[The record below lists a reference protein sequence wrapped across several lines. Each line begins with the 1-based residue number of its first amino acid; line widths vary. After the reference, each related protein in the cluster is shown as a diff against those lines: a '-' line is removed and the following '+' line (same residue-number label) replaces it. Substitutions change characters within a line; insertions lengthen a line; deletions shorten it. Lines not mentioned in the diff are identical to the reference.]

1 MYGWLTTSKGKPP
14 SKAMDKGKYVR
25 KIYLFKSLLLC
36 LTSVRQVLY
45 AKILQKWSFDDDV
58 CSLAQ
63 TGAWPK
69 KYFCKTTVI
78 RHEDCKTI
86 CNYVHFVQTRDAARK
101 PGYYWDWWHYCAHN
115 RHSVDR
121 NMQASNR
128 YVFWSAASEP
138 QSCQEQGHNPFS
150 RLINIFVRRS
160 DPQYDSVCGKTWNA
174 ITMLT
179 CWAISHT
186 HWFLVLQCRNAA
198 IWVTSA
204 DIHCV
209 SSVIAKGVNSHS
221 SWSERWR
228 SVASRRCGFGTKR
241 ERFWRS
247 CKTGRSEHVTV
258 RFVSKSIKCNSKVKP
273 RWLSYC
279 RI

>member
-1 MYGWLTTSKGKPP
+1 MPSTPTPPTFTRQLFLDSMTFWFTCSGQVPCNGTAQDVICWMYGWLTTSKGKPP
-14 SKAMDKGKYVR
+14 SKAMDKGKHVR

-150 RLINIFVRRS
+150 RLINIFVQIWS
-160 DPQYDSVCGKTWNA
+160 TVWFSVWENLKRYNHAHVLSNLAHTLISG
-174 ITMLT
+174 IT
-179 CWAISHT
+179 
-186 HWFLVLQCRNAA
+186 V
-198 IWVTSA
+198 
-204 DIHCV
+204 
-209 SSVIAKGVNSHS
+209 
-221 SWSERWR
+221 
-228 SVASRRCGFGTKR
+228 
-241 ERFWRS
+241 
-247 CKTGRSEHVTV
+247 
-258 RFVSKSIKCNSKVKP
+258 
-273 RWLSYC
+273 
-279 RI
+279 